1 MNKEISNINKTYS
14 TIRSILDNARSK
26 VYRTVNFVMVQA
38 YWNIGKIIVE
48 EEQKGKDRA
57 KYGSY
62 LIKELSEKLTKDFGK
77 GFSEQSLRNMRQFY
91 NCFSIRSALRSKLEK
106 TKKQHLTHTELV
118 NALSK
123 IHEDIVKNIIEIKPQ
138 KVITLDKLF
147 AGNDQLKTNTTLQMK
162 DAGIEFKV
170 V

>member
-48 EEQKGKDRA
+48 EEQKGKDKA

-62 LIKELSEKLTKDFGK
+62 LIKELSKKLTTDFGK
-77 GFSEQSLRNMRQFY
+77 GFSEQSLWNMRQCY
-91 NCFSIRSALRSKLEK
+91 NCFSIRSAVRSELGK
-106 TKKQHLTHTELV
+106 TKKQQLTHDELLDG
-118 NALSK
+118 LSK
-123 IHEDIVKNIIEIKPQ
+123 INEDIVKAIIKTKPQ

-147 AGNDQLKTNTTLQMK
+147 VGNDQLKTNTILQMK
-162 DAGIEFKV
+162 NVGIEFKV

>member
-48 EEQKGKDRA
+48 EEQKGKDKA
-57 KYGSY
+57 EYGSY

-91 NCFSIRSALRSKLEK
+91 NCFSIRSALRSKLDK
-106 TKKQHLTHTELV
+106 TKKNHLTHTELV

-123 IHEDIVKNIIEIKPQ
+123 INEVIIKKIIESKPL

-147 AGNDQLKTNTTLQMK
+147 ADNDQLKTNTSLQMK
-162 DAGIEFKV
+162 DAGIEFKAV
-170 V
+170 